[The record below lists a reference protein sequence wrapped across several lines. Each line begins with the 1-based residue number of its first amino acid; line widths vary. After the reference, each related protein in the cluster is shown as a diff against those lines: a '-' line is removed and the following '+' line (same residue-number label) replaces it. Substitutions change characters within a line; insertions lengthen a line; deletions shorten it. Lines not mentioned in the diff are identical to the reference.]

1 MKKILLYGAGPMAVE
16 YAKVL
21 MAMQKDFDVIGRG
34 EASAK
39 LFEEKTGKKV
49 LLNNLQH
56 SNSSPVGEDKGEVA
70 KENAANNFIQSS
82 DYSSAIVAVSMEQL
96 GNVTRHLLDNNFK
109 TILVEKPGGLNGA
122 DIQAVSNLATEKN
135 ATVLLAYNRRFYA
148 SVLAA
153 EKYIN
158 EDGGL
163 TSMHFEFTEW
173 SHVIEPL
180 QKAEGVKEN
189 WFLGNSTH
197 VVDLAFYLGGN
208 ADKISCFKSGSLA
221 WHPSGAAFA
230 GSGITD
236 KNVLFTYNANWNAPG
251 RWGVELMTNNYR
263 IILKPL
269 EKLQIQKKGS
279 VAIEE
284 IVIDDKLDKDF
295 KPGLY
300 LQTQLFLQSDFS
312 KFSNIHQQAEKAN
325 GIYHQ
330 MINAV

>member
-1 MKKILLYGAGPMAVE
+1 
-16 YAKVL
+16 
-21 MAMQKDFDVIGRG
+21 
-34 EASAK
+34 
-39 LFEEKTGKKV
+39 
-49 LLNNLQH
+49 
-56 SNSSPVGEDKGEVA
+56 
-70 KENAANNFIQSS
+70 
-82 DYSSAIVAVSMEQL
+82 
-96 GNVTRHLLDNNFK
+96 GNVTRHLIENNFK

-153 EKYIN
+153 EKYIH

-208 ADKISCFKSGSLA
+208 AKEISCYKSGSLA

-284 IVIDDKLDKDF
+284 ILIDDTLDKDF

-300 LQTQLFLQSDFS
+300 LQTQLFLQNDFS
-312 KFSNIHQQAEKAN
+312 KFSTIHQQAENAN
-325 GIYHQ
+325 GVYKK
-330 MINAV
+330 MVEKK

>member
-21 MAMQKDFDVIGRG
+21 LALNKDFDVIGRG

-49 LLNNLQH
+49 LLDT
-56 SNSSPVGEDKGEVA
+56 SINST
-70 KENAANNFIQSS
+70 N
-82 DYSSAIVAVSMEQL
+82 YSSVIVAVSMEQL
-96 GNVTRHLLDNNFK
+96 GNVTRQLIENNFK
-109 TILVEKPGGLNGA
+109 TILVEKPGGLNAA
-122 DIQAVSNLATEKN
+122 DIQAVSTLATEKN

-148 SVLAA
+148 STLAA
-153 EKYIN
+153 EKIIAA
-158 EDGGL
+158 DGGII
-163 TSMHFEFTEW
+163 SMHFEFTEW

-180 QKAEGVKEN
+180 PKAEGVKEN

-208 ADKISCFKSGSLA
+208 AKEISCYKSGSLS
-221 WHPSGAAFA
+221 WHPSGAAFV

-236 KNVLFTYNANWNAPG
+236 KNILFSYNANWNAPG
-251 RWGVELMTNNYR
+251 RWGVELMTANHR
-263 IILKPL
+263 LILRPM
-269 EKLQIQKKGS
+269 EKLQVQKKGS

-284 IVIDDKLDKDF
+284 VLIDDILDKDF

-300 LQTQLFLQSDFS
+300 LQTQSFLQNDFS
-312 KFSNIHQQAEKAN
+312 RFSNIRQQAENAN
-325 GIYHQ
+325 GVYSK
-330 MINAV
+330 MMS